1 MSLVINKVEEKR
13 KGKRRSK
20 CTQILRTLETY
31 PKPGASGKPQSHELI
46 AQHLIGILA
55 LRIQDHHMSHC
66 TKEDELVHKAL
77 LQAIFVKD
85 QS

>member
-1 MSLVINKVEEKR
+1 LRKKE
-13 KGKRRSK
+13 KGKEDQK
-20 CTQILRTLETY
+20 CTQIFRILETY
-31 PKPGASGKPQSHELI
+31 PRPGASGKPQSHELI

-66 TKEDELVHKAL
+66 TKEDALVHKAL